1 MATNESLKNQ
11 LAEKPQ
17 KQVAPGQLGL
27 KALMNTP
34 TMRKKFEEVLHD
46 NANAFMSNVMT
57 LVSNDS
63 YLTQKEAVHYTGTSA
78 GTINEWVKKG
88 LKVIIFGENSRPKYD
103 IKDIDEFIAKYK
115 V

>member
-1 MATNESLKNQ
+1 MNDKFINKNDLDSL
-11 LAEKPQ
+11 
-17 KQVAPGQLGL
+17 
-27 KALMNTP
+27 
-34 TMRKKFEEVLHD
+34 
-46 NANAFMSNVMT
+46 
-57 LVSNDS
+57 LVGYVPKR

-88 LKVIIFGENSRPKYD
+88 LKENSRPKYD

>member
-1 MATNESLKNQ
+1 MNDKFINKNDLDSL
-11 LAEKPQ
+11 
-17 KQVAPGQLGL
+17 
-27 KALMNTP
+27 
-34 TMRKKFEEVLHD
+34 
-46 NANAFMSNVMT
+46 
-57 LVSNDS
+57 LVGYVPKR

-88 LKVIIFGENSRPKYD
+88 LKLIIFGESSRPKYD